1 MEKIRNLSLKK
12 TIILYTVL
20 SLMITFFLS
29 AVVVRI
35 AGQIQEEVWW
45 KYVDQDEY
53 YQAMDDRDENFE
65 VVVPRPNQSKMSK
78 MDWHISETC
87 DFLQT
92 YSILILSFAGCCVA
106 VSLFYRNKLKG
117 PIQELGQAS
126 QMIAEENLDFH
137 MSYENEDEMG
147 TLCREFEKMR
157 GQLEENNRRLW
168 QMIEN
173 ERVLRAAIAHDIR
186 SPLAIMRGYQE
197 MLLEFLPGDTL
208 DKDKIMEMLKGGMLQ
223 IDRMNRF
230 IDNMRKM
237 TKLEERELKCSRVEI
252 NQLMNQIETLAEVM
266 EEKSEKNFTIT
277 TVGEA
282 ETLVADVEMIMEVAD
297 NLLSNAF
304 RYANQE
310 VRLKL
315 TVTPMSLK
323 MSIGDDGIGFQENT
337 DMMTQAFYH
346 ENPQD
351 DLKHFGMGMYISRI
365 YCERHGGKLLIK
377 NAADG
382 GAEVE
387 AVFKNYV
394 SEEQQQ
400 K

>member
-168 QMIEN
+168 QIIEN

-266 EEKSEKNFTIT
+266 EEKSEKNFTVT

-337 DMMTQAFYH
+337 DMVTQAFYH